1 MARSQGGFTFSVTSV
16 DGFVA
21 FSQIDLVSSENRRGG
36 EKKYKDPQGAQS
48 VWREVWKEQK
58 TLLQPQFI
66 FSLAIPVSV
75 VQQYLDKTV

>member
-1 MARSQGGFTFSVTSV
+1 MALSQGGFTFSVTSV

-21 FSQIDLVSSENRRGG
+21 FSQIDLMSSENRRG

-58 TLLQPQFI
+58 TLLQPQFV

>member
-1 MARSQGGFTFSVTSV
+1 MALSQGGFTFSVTSV

-21 FSQIDLVSSENRRGG
+21 FSQIDLMSSENRRG
-36 EKKYKDPQGAQS
+36 EKKHKDPQGAQS

-58 TLLQPQFI
+58 TLLQPQFV